1 MFEGMLA
8 AITKPKPFFEQLTN
22 DDVLVSRAIWVV
34 LLVCVVAAGAGYFS
48 ALPLAS
54 VMGDNSIIAVTAVL
68 GGTLG
73 LALTTF
79 LGWLIT
85 GLLIRMVAG
94 INIKPWAITGYAMS
108 PQLIIYI
115 LFIILAAIFPVT
127 LPELGVDMTTD
138 PSGFNEALVEA
149 QALYA
154 ESVYARL
161 TQGLSYLSS
170 LWWIALIFLGVDAA
184 AGRNKAFLATAII
197 ALINLGFIAAP
208 WLLESV

>member
-1 MFEGMLA
+1 
-8 AITKPKPFFEQLTN
+8 
-22 DDVLVSRAIWVV
+22 
-34 LLVCVVAAGAGYFS
+34 
-48 ALPLAS
+48 
-54 VMGDNSIIAVTAVL
+54 
-68 GGTLG
+68 
-73 LALTTF
+73 
-79 LGWLIT
+79 
-85 GLLIRMVAG
+85 
-94 INIKPWAITGYAMS
+94 
-108 PQLIIYI
+108 
-115 LFIILAAIFPVT
+115 
-127 LPELGVDMTTD
+127 MTTD